1 VESSFECA
9 KKLDAGNSLI
19 AIRELKDW
27 QSVFL
32 PQERSGRSLYY
43 FLPQERSGRSLYYF
57 LLQERSGR
65 SLYYRRK
72 TVVGHV
78 PAQRFAGDI
87 SVQVISAI

>member
-9 KKLDAGNSLI
+9 IKLDAGNSLI

-43 FLPQERSGRSLYYF
+43 FL
-57 LLQERSGR
+57 LQERSGR

-72 TVVGHV
+72 TVIGHV
-78 PAQRFAGDI
+78 PAQRFVGDI
-87 SVQVISAI
+87 SV